1 MASDPNR
8 PVVLTDYLTDIEA
21 HLLIGSLEGLGIPA
35 FHSGVGGSTGWP
47 DAGGYAQVVVR
58 HCDYERAKLAMDE
71 FVSDRNP
78 EGA

>member
-1 MASDPNR
+1 MADDPNR

-21 HLLIGSLEGLGIPA
+21 HLLIGYLEELGIPA

-58 HCDYERAKLAMDE
+58 QHNFEQAKRAMEE
-71 FVSDRNP
+71 FVSFRNP
-78 EGA
+78 KGA